1 MGPGNQGRVSPLTWR
16 ALAGIEAGVLGGLAM
31 FGWLAISSLLDLHS
45 IWVVPNL
52 LGSTLSG
59 RPVLQQGFGWPAVV
73 GLGLHLFVAG
83 LIGMLFG
90 LAVGDSRN
98 RLRVTLLGVIAGLVW
113 YYFSQ
118 ILFWRKLGA
127 FVMIYSPPR
136 PMLLGHLLYGLVL
149 GWFPS
154 GLRSLRNSFL
164 GDGTPP
170 VETHETAAAPDT
182 VE

>member
-1 MGPGNQGRVSPLTWR
+1 MGPGNQDRVSPLQWR
-16 ALAGIEAGVLGGLAM
+16 ALAGIEAGILGGLAM
-31 FGWLAISSLLDLHS
+31 FGWLAISSLLDLRS

-59 RPVLQQGFGWPAVV
+59 RPVLQHGFGWPTVA
-73 GLGLHLFVAG
+73 GLGLHLFVSG
-83 LIGMLFG
+83 TIGMSFG

-98 RLRVTLLGVIAGLVW
+98 RLRVTLLGIVTGLVW

-118 ILFWRKLGA
+118 LLFWRKLGV
-127 FVMIYSPPR
+127 FVMVYSPPR
-136 PMLLGHLLYGLVL
+136 QMLLGHLVYGLVL

-154 GLRSLRNSFL
+154 GLRSLRRSLL
-164 GDGTPP
+164 GNMVGP
-170 VETHETAAAPDT
+170 VETHETAAAPDS